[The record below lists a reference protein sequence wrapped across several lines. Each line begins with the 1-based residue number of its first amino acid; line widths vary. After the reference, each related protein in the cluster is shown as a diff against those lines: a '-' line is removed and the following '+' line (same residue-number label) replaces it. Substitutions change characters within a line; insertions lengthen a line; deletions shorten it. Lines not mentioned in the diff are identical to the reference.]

1 MPNPNGAKRK
11 FESVEAML
19 IKIDEYF
26 EIASERTKAFV
37 TKDGKLINI
46 PAPAPI
52 HIQGLC
58 VHLCISES
66 TLFEYQKLDEDK
78 HIELSIPIHEGQS
91 FKDLIE
97 TTKKKCESYAVDA
110 CYEGQK
116 GNKADFILKNGYG
129 WKDRQDIAHSGT
141 VVADYSVSPATQAAA
156 LKARKEREKIDD

>member
-11 FESVEAML
+11 FESVEEMR

-26 EIASERTKAFV
+26 KIASERKREVV
-37 TKDGKLINI
+37 TKIGQII
-46 PAPAPI
+46 EVSSPAPL

-58 VHLCISES
+58 VHLEISEN
-66 TLFEYQKLDEDK
+66 TLFEYQKLTD
-78 HIELSIPIHEGQS
+78 IEQSISTGRDQS
-91 FKDLIE
+91 FKELIE

-141 VVADYSVSPATQAAA
+141 VIADYSVSPATQAAA
-156 LKARKEREKIDD
+156 LKAREQREKIDE